1 MLPVWA
7 LLAAA
12 LYALRYR
19 PTQKRLAARLDALCG
34 MDRVATAMEFSG
46 DSGVL
51 CRLQREDTADR
62 LEKTDVRALPMRWPK
77 KALAA
82 CCVLVIG
89 LASRLPLL
97 GAKTGNTAPETASM
111 MLDSTTSTTEAKSEA
126 PQMTEETAAEEAPA
140 EAEEAPAE
148 EPAAENWESGA
159 AGSDA
164 AGNSEAANVDR
175 ALQQSLLE
183 TQLGPV
189 TLGMPSE
196 DVLSLLGE
204 PLERTDEFYVC
215 TDKGDYRYVYWNYN
229 LTHDADYLCDVSL
242 QMADLGDGLVLNE
255 IMTFGTSDWALPD
268 GVKNG
273 STAEE
278 AIAAY
283 PDAQLQYNGVDGS
296 LSAIVLE
303 AGHVHLHILIE
314 NDVVTNITLGTYYED
329 PGWVDETSY
338 EEPVYSFASSDIV
351 VYQKAS
357 DGWISYHMK
366 DKAAKK
372 LEVVLGIE
380 DLVPIGQAPEPRYY
394 LDFQNGTIVMLG
406 EDRLS
411 GAVYTCGDLAGLR
424 AAMDEGA
431 DPTPY
436 LTLVQ
441 MCGFPAGTDE
451 VVLEMSVACG
461 GLIE

>member
-1 MLPVWA
+1 MTNREQQEKLFRAIGFVGDDLIQRADVPVERKTVNTTWVKWA
-7 LLAAA
+7 
-12 LYALRYR
+12 
-19 PTQKRLAARLDALCG
+19 
-34 MDRVATAMEFSG
+34 
-46 DSGVL
+46 
-51 CRLQREDTADR
+51 
-62 LEKTDVRALPMRWPK
+62 
-77 KALAA
+77 ALAA

-89 LASRLPLL
+89 LAAKLPLFQMKS
-97 GAKTGNTAPETASM
+97 ASQAPEAASM
-111 MLDSTTSTTEAKSEA
+111 NASAEGPEMKEELAEDTITTEA
-126 PQMTEETAAEEAPA
+126 APA

-148 EPAAENWESGA
+148 EKLQTGEMGASSGNDTAERVGTPY
-159 AGSDA
+159 DA
-164 AGNSEAANVDR
+164 ALKNT
-175 ALQQSLLE
+175 LLE
-183 TQLGPV
+183 TTVGPV
-189 TLGMPSE
+189 TLGMPSS

-204 PLERTDEFYVC
+204 PLEKSDGDYVC
-215 TDKGDYRYVYWNYN
+215 TDKGEYFYAAWRYNFTN
-229 LTHDADYLCDVSL
+229 DPDVLDVIL
-242 QMADLGDGLVLNE
+242 QMADVGNGLVLNE

-329 PGWVDETSY
+329 PSWSDETSY

-351 VYQKAS
+351 VYQKAA
-357 DGWISYHMK
+357 DGWTSYHMK

-380 DLVPIGQAPEPRYY
+380 ELVPLDKAPEPRYY
-394 LDFQNGTIVMLG
+394 LDFQNGTVVMLG

-411 GAVYTCGDLAGLR
+411 GAVYTCGDLAGFR
-424 AAMDEGA
+424 AAMEKGE
-431 DPTPY
+431 DPAPY
-436 LTLVQ
+436 LTCITV
-441 MCGFPAGTDE
+441 CTFPAGTDE
-451 VVLEMSVACG
+451 VVQELTLESAASKD
-461 GLIE
+461 

>member
-1 MLPVWA
+1 MTNREQQEKIFRAIGFVGDDLIQRADAPVERQIVKTAWIKWA
-7 LLAAA
+7 
-12 LYALRYR
+12 
-19 PTQKRLAARLDALCG
+19 
-34 MDRVATAMEFSG
+34 
-46 DSGVL
+46 
-51 CRLQREDTADR
+51 
-62 LEKTDVRALPMRWPK
+62 
-77 KALAA
+77 ALAA

-97 GAKTGNTAPETASM
+97 GAKTESSAPETASM
-111 MLDSTTSTTEAKSEA
+111 MLDSTTATTEAKSEA

-148 EPAAENWESGA
+148 EPAAENRESGA
-159 AGSDA
+159 AGTDA

-189 TLGMPSE
+189 TLGMPAS

-204 PLERTDEFYVC
+204 PLEKSDGYYVC
-215 TDKGDYRYVYWNYN
+215 TDKGDYLYAAWRYNFTN
-229 LTHDADYLCDVSL
+229 DPDVLDVIL
-242 QMADLGDGLVLNE
+242 QMADVGNGLVLNE

-329 PGWVDETSY
+329 PGWVDETSC
-338 EEPVYSFASSDIV
+338 EEPAYSFASSDIV

-424 AAMDEGA
+424 AAMEKGE
-431 DPTPY
+431 DPAPY
-436 LTLVQ
+436 LTCITV
-441 MCGFPAGTDE
+441 CAFPAGTDE
-451 VVLEMSVACG
+451 AVQELTLEYAASKD
-461 GLIE
+461 

>member
-1 MLPVWA
+1 MTRQEQQEKFFRAIGYVGDDLIQRADAPVERQRIHTAWIKWA
-7 LLAAA
+7 
-12 LYALRYR
+12 
-19 PTQKRLAARLDALCG
+19 
-34 MDRVATAMEFSG
+34 
-46 DSGVL
+46 
-51 CRLQREDTADR
+51 
-62 LEKTDVRALPMRWPK
+62 
-77 KALAA
+77 ALAA

-89 LASRLPLL
+89 LAAKLPLFQMKS
-97 GAKTGNTAPETASM
+97 ASQAPEATSMNASAEGPEM
-111 MLDSTTSTTEAKSEA
+111 KEELAEDTITTEA
-126 PQMTEETAAEEAPA
+126 APA

-148 EPAAENWESGA
+148 EKLQTGEMGASSGNDTAERIGTPY
-159 AGSDA
+159 DA
-164 AGNSEAANVDR
+164 ALKNT
-175 ALQQSLLE
+175 LLE
-183 TQLGPV
+183 TTVGPV
-189 TLGMPSE
+189 TLGMPAS

-204 PLERTDEFYVC
+204 PLEKSDGYYVC
-215 TDKGDYRYVYWNYN
+215 TDKGEYFYAAWRYNFTN
-229 LTHDADYLCDVSL
+229 DPDVLDVIL
-242 QMADLGDGLVLNE
+242 QMADVGNGLVLNE

-329 PGWVDETSY
+329 PGWSDETSY

-351 VYQKAS
+351 VYQKAT

-372 LEVVLGIE
+372 LEVVLGIQAFT
-380 DLVPIGQAPEPRYY
+380 PIDTAPEPRYY
-394 LDFQNGTIVMLG
+394 LDFQNATVVMLG

-411 GAVYTCGDLAGLR
+411 GAVYTCEDLSSFR
-424 AAMDEGA
+424 AAMEKGE
-431 DPTPY
+431 DPAPY
-436 LTLVQ
+436 LTCITV
-441 MCGFPAGTDE
+441 CTFPAGTDE
-451 VVLEMSVACG
+451 VVQELTLESAAG
-461 GLIE
+461 E